1 MRELNVSEINEVSG
15 AGKIQDGA
23 ANFFGS
29 LFTNIFKSAS
39 SALTDL
45 GYTEDQA
52 SAAGQDLGSRIGGL
66 IETQIN
72 KVIDA
77 LGSLVK

>member
-23 ANFFGS
+23 SDFFGS
-29 LFTNIFKSAS
+29 LFNNIFKATS
-39 SALTDL
+39 SALGEL
-45 GYTEDQA
+45 GYTEEQVT
-52 SAAGQDLGSRIGGL
+52 SAGQDLGSRIGGL